1 MAIMGGEGL
10 RMVEDN
16 VNFPE
21 FKAVKNV
28 RFHNTTCSRTAH
40 HALTEMSTVQPHD
53 REEGRVVLSQSECT
67 RIESLAALHQQTE
80 HELLKQYLPGFEN
93 FGQCPSIGKL
103 VQQLQIEARSLNQ
116 SWQPEAIIKILAGIS
131 AVWTMMSSGVE
142 FNKSDRNADALLR
155 VHQIQVI
162 ALIRLLKLS
171 QDKPGLWEKVG
182 SAMTFGRLGR
192 KLMSDGHMLQVGTG
206 EGKSVLLGILSCFLA
221 MIGIQ
226 VRCACYSKLLS
237 QRDEKDFEQLFIQ
250 FNVKH
255 LIVYSTIDEL
265 ARAQYWRE
273 RARAPIL
280 YSTIDDLA
288 EECINEKGD
297 VRDLALRHVSRS
309 SGSAQPS
316 SRQDAFFSQSVLQAP
331 STKRVLLIDEVTQL
345 AFARFV

>member
-1 MAIMGGEGL
+1 MGGEGSSI
-10 RMVEDN
+10 VDDN

-28 RFHNTTCSRTAH
+28 RFHNTTCSRTAN

-53 REEGRVVLSQSECT
+53 SEEGRVVLSQSECT
-67 RIESLAALHQQTE
+67 RIESLAALHRQTE
-80 HELLKQYLPGFEN
+80 HEILKEYLPGFSN
-93 FGQCPSIGKL
+93 FLNPKLPPAIEKL
-103 VQQLQIEARSLNQ
+103 VQQLQIDARDLNQ
-116 SWQPEAIIKILAGIS
+116 SWEPQAVIKILAGIS

-142 FNKSDRNADALLR
+142 FSKSGRNPDALLR

-182 SAMTFGRLGR
+182 SALTFGLLGR

-237 QRDEKDFEQLFIQ
+237 KRDEKDFKQLFIQ
-250 FNVKH
+250 FNVEP
-255 LIVYSTIDEL
+255 LIVYSTIDE
-265 ARAQYWRE
+265 
-273 RARAPIL
+273 
-280 YSTIDDLA
+280 LA

-297 VRDLALRHVSRS
+297 VRDLALCHVSRS

-316 SRQDAFFSQSVLQAP
+316 SRHAP
-331 STKRVLLIDEVTQL
+331 SAKRVLLIDEVTCVCPIFYD
-345 AFARFV
+345 FAIDCFCVRWTFFSAARSWDKVLIP